1 MDTKN
6 RYKPKERP
14 ECSDFSGWQ
23 CAHRSAL
30 KVGPSPIRP
39 IGRYDGRTARTH
51 LRCAISFI
59 DFSLAHPH
67 LQYTMSTAAEE
78 ELQALYDDLWQNRI
92 VNYVTISCV
101 AFLVYDILTNL
112 DREVPLIWR
121 YYNNANNDEHLSWRG
136 RARRILVQMLFV
148 FGRYYA
154 LLYLVGGEILYTT
167 LVNVIL
173 VIRLNAMYQIFY
185 GKKGLRRHQVFLA
198 SVVVLEFLAELIVC
212 IITVTWIEKRVIAP
226 PTGVPW
232 QGCMLSADTNTAL
245 TLPGWGI
252 AILVATIFLGL
263 TLHLLYSSL
272 RLRFERFRD
281 FTISNIKKEIRNIQ
295 PMTLTMIR
303 DSVLFYFPMFGV
315 LVASVPVTALY
326 RTALATVTA
335 PIILALYSFCASRL
349 IIHTRESF
357 ARPPQDLSSRETEP
371 INFVSQS
378 LMASHARMHA

>member
-1 MDTKN
+1 
-6 RYKPKERP
+6 
-14 ECSDFSGWQ
+14 
-23 CAHRSAL
+23 
-30 KVGPSPIRP
+30 
-39 IGRYDGRTARTH
+39 
-51 LRCAISFI
+51 
-59 DFSLAHPH
+59 
-67 LQYTMSTAAEE
+67 MSTTAAE

-92 VNYVTISCV
+92 VNYVTSETKTQFCLFDLALTSNPAIVSCV

-154 LLYLVGGEILYTT
+154 LLYLVGWFTVNNYQGLSVPFCKVFYYCCTFGGEILYTT

-173 VIRLNAMYQIFY
+173 VIRLNAMYQISY
-185 GKKGLRRHQVFLA
+185 GKEGLRRHQVFLA

-212 IITVTWIEKRVIAP
+212 IITVTWIEKRVVAP
-226 PTGVPW
+226 PAGVPW
-232 QGCMLSADTNTAL
+232 QGCMLSADPNTAL
-245 TLPGWGI
+245 TLPGWAI

-272 RLRFERFRD
+272 RLRFGRFRD

-303 DSVLFYFPMFGV
+303 DSVLFYFPMLGV

-349 IIHTRESF
+349 IIHTRECF
-357 ARPPQDLSSRETEP
+357 VRPPQDLSSRETEP

-378 LMASHARMHA
+378 LMTSHARMHA

>member
-1 MDTKN
+1 
-6 RYKPKERP
+6 
-14 ECSDFSGWQ
+14 
-23 CAHRSAL
+23 
-30 KVGPSPIRP
+30 
-39 IGRYDGRTARTH
+39 
-51 LRCAISFI
+51 
-59 DFSLAHPH
+59 
-67 LQYTMSTAAEE
+67 MSTTAAE

-92 VNYVTISCV
+92 VNYVTSETKTQFCLFDLALTSNPAIVSCV

-154 LLYLVGGEILYTT
+154 LLYLVGWFTGTVFFSRCLLPLNGVPVNNYQGLSVPTSFADTDCFTSKAAKFSTTAALCELPSFATGPSLAYFVTSGGEILYTT

-173 VIRLNAMYQIFY
+173 VIRLNAMYQISY
-185 GKKGLRRHQVFLA
+185 GKEGLRRHQVFLA

-212 IITVTWIEKRVIAP
+212 IITVTWIEKRVVAP
-226 PTGVPW
+226 PAGVPW
-232 QGCMLSADTNTAL
+232 QGCMLSADPNTAL
-245 TLPGWGI
+245 TLPGWAI

-272 RLRFERFRD
+272 RLRFGRFRD

-303 DSVLFYFPMFGV
+303 DSVLFYFPMLGV

-335 PIILALYSFCASRL
+335 PYVFKTLLLILRRS
-349 IIHTRESF
+349 T
-357 ARPPQDLSSRETEP
+357 
-371 INFVSQS
+371 
-378 LMASHARMHA
+378 

>member
-1 MDTKN
+1 
-6 RYKPKERP
+6 
-14 ECSDFSGWQ
+14 
-23 CAHRSAL
+23 
-30 KVGPSPIRP
+30 
-39 IGRYDGRTARTH
+39 
-51 LRCAISFI
+51 
-59 DFSLAHPH
+59 
-67 LQYTMSTAAEE
+67 
-78 ELQALYDDLWQNRI
+78 
-92 VNYVTISCV
+92 
-101 AFLVYDILTNL
+101 
-112 DREVPLIWR
+112 
-121 YYNNANNDEHLSWRG
+121 
-136 RARRILVQMLFV
+136 
-148 FGRYYA
+148 
-154 LLYLVGGEILYTT
+154 
-167 LVNVIL
+167 
-173 VIRLNAMYQIFY
+173 MYQIFY

-232 QGCMLSADTNTAL
+232 QGCMLSADANTAL

-252 AILVATIFLGL
+252 AILVITIFLGL

-295 PMTLTMIR
+295 PTTLTMIR